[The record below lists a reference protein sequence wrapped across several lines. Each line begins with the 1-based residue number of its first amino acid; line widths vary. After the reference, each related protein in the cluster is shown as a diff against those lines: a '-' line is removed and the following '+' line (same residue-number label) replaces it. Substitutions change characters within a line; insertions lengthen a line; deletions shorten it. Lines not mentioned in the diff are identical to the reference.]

1 MDGGEESRKEAHK
14 TRSELHAFEAFLR
27 SPTSTMVDLIDRLN
41 TLIKQDREKYQKKDY
56 LNPTFQQRLLEA
68 NELAA
73 DSDAPSNSSTTSSQ
87 SSGTINE
94 SWREKICEW
103 SYSLVD
109 HYDYSREIVSIS
121 ISLLDRYLSVR
132 AVDKR
137 LFQLAAMTT
146 LYMTIKIYER
156 GALSINSLIELSR
169 GYFTPATIVS
179 FERNL
184 LA

>member
-1 MDGGEESRKEAHK
+1 VA
-14 TRSELHAFEAFLR
+14 ELKASEAFLR
-27 SPTSTMVDLIDRLN
+27 SPTGTMVDLIDRLN

-56 LNPTFQQRLLEA
+56 LDPAFQHRLLEA
-68 NELAA
+68 NTVAA
-73 DSDAPSNSSTTSSQ
+73 DSVAPSNSSTTSSQ
-87 SSGTINE
+87 SSGTISE

-121 ISLLDRYLSVR
+121 ICLLDRYLSVCC
-132 AVDKR
+132 VDKR
-137 LFQLAAMTT
+137 NFQLAAMTT

-169 GYFTPATIVS
+169 GYFSPATIVAQEAS
-179 FERNL
+179 L
-184 LA
+184 LE